1 MAAPVGRLLAAVA
14 LSALLLL
21 AGNCVLLLYLSADD
35 SAEATAVKARLYD
48 SLKLAATA
56 EKDRGNRPATASRR
70 DRTTSN
76 GRGELHFAWVTDCSE
91 YQEWQSLT
99 LLWSIYRHQGPS
111 TAVTRLISGCGAPEE
126 QRRREVHGQLFG
138 DRPLELF
145 FTSAHIRDEALNDTY
160 PPYNRPHSVKLW
172 TAAAHIPPETMVVFL
187 DPDMVMLSP
196 LKLPMS
202 GFEPEAEHIYRMKAP
217 LAAAQALPALGQRYK
232 YIGAR
237 WDKANLSLGEICDT
251 SVDIGGCVGL
261 GREEVEEH
269 FSVGPP
275 WIASFGDLR
284 RAAPMWLDY
293 AHRIRKQYR
302 QLIAEMYAYSL
313 AFASIGVQHA
323 LFDHFVLSYANAPA
337 DEQAWAREV
346 DGRSAAELLASLP
359 GSKEREQRE
368 ANARL
373 PTFLH
378 YCEIYFVEDWYWRKR
393 NVPHSE
399 VLECNAPLFAE
410 PPADLL
416 SRKVASLEEDR
427 SEFAAQSVRQVWFM
441 SALTRALN
449 EALLD
454 LKGKLCPT
462 GFNSS
467 RALRVPPPMDPF
479 YAALQE
485 FYKKN

>member
-21 AGNCVLLLYLSADD
+21 VGNCVLLLYLSADD
-35 SAEATAVKARLYD
+35 SAEAAAVKARLYD
-48 SLKLAATA
+48 SLRLAAVA
-56 EKDRGNRPATASRR
+56 EEDRAERPAHSSRR
-70 DRTTSN
+70 GRRTSSH
-76 GRGELHFAWVTDCSE
+76 GKGGQLHFAWVTDCSE

-99 LLWSIYRHQGPS
+99 LLWSIYHHQGPS

-126 QRRREVHGQLFG
+126 QRRRDVHGQLFG
-138 DRPLELF
+138 DRSLELF

-172 TAAAHIPPETMVVFL
+172 TVAARIPPETMVVFL

-196 LKLPMS
+196 LTLPMA

-217 LAAAQALPALGQRYK
+217 LATAQALPALGQRYK

-237 WDKANLSLGEICDT
+237 WDKANLSLAEICDA
-251 SVDIGGCVGL
+251 SVDSGGCVGL
-261 GREEVEEH
+261 DREEVEEH

-313 AFASIGVQHA
+313 AFASIGVRHA
-323 LFDHFVLSYANAPA
+323 LFDHFVLSYANAPV
-337 DEQAWAREV
+337 DEQAWARAV
-346 DGRSAAELLASLP
+346 DGRPATELLASLP
-359 GSKEREQRE
+359 ASGEGVDAK
-368 ANARL
+368 L

-416 SRKVASLEEDR
+416 SRKVAALEEDR
-427 SEFAAQSVRQVWFM
+427 SEFAAQTARQAWFM
-441 SALTRALN
+441 SALTRSLN
-449 EALLD
+449 EALVD
-454 LKGKLCPT
+454 LKGKLCPA

-467 RALRVPPPMDPF
+467 RALRVPPPVDPF